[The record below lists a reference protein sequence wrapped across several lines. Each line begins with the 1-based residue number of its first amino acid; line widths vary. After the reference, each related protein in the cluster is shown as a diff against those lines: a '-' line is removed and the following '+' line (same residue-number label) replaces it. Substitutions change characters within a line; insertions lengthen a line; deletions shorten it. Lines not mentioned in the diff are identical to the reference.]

1 MKKQKTEVV
10 TIAEYNDQMMEDAYN
25 LLAEA
30 MEKMRKATDKIDQAM
45 TEIIRARVDE

>member
-1 MKKQKTEVV
+1 MKKKPEKI

-30 MEKMRKATDKIDQAM
+30 MEKMRKATEKVDRAM
-45 TEIIRARVDE
+45 TEIIRARIDE